1 MADIILTKA
10 NPGFYYCQQGS
21 GATKCTA
28 YQVCFTRWNSGTSSS
43 WVRSAGFTTGDY
55 DVTNIT
61 VTINDMSKR
70 YEGYGNPTVGIGTEI
85 DDWPSKTDTPN
96 VIWSA
101 SDTTNSVVN
110 NRNQYS
116 MTFDVDMKA
125 RTTYYLYLYTWGT
138 NTSSELG
145 WQVLDHPQNS
155 SDTRESTVEITFNSK
170 TVSTPKYAL
179 SLSKGTG
186 ISSVT
191 GVGSYVSGASVTVTA
206 TPSTGYNFRNWT
218 NSSGTVLS
226 TNASYSF
233 SMPAANT
240 TYTANGVLK
249 TYTINYNKGSY
260 GTGTNTSATKT
271 HGVNLTLP
279 SAIFT
284 RTGYTQTGWS
294 KNSDGSTFDYEI
306 SKTYGDNGTTTLY
319 PYWSRNTYTLT
330 INPNGGSMYNGASK
344 TTSTF
349 TTSFAYGVKTYLGN
363 LWNDQGVI
371 AAYNDNTPTRA
382 GYTFTGFTFSN
393 GTGQK
398 NTAGAVYYFDGGNPE
413 ESSGEFGES
422 TSAYIFNGNYA
433 GNVTATANWT
443 GNTYTVKY
451 NANGGTGTTASST
464 HTYGTAKALTA
475 NGFSRTGYSF
485 TGWNTAANGSGDSY
499 SDKQSVSTLTTGSEI
514 ELFAQWGTA
523 TYQVIFD
530 ANGGTFVSGNFD
542 PQNYIVGSSY
552 TLPTGTI
559 TRAGYVFLGWSKT
572 STATSASYTN
582 GQSGISNLGNAG
594 ATVTLY
600 AVWRAKT
607 FTIKY
612 NSNNSNSKSTSTTY
626 TAINSNSIA
635 ALPTT
640 TGWTKSGY
648 TASGWSTSSSA
659 TNASYAFGQAF
670 NDIESVADGG
680 TLNLYAVW
688 TKNVPWKLTLIKAK
702 FNGVEYT
709 L

>member
-10 NPGFYYCQQGS
+10 SPGFYYCQQNS

-28 YQVCFTRWNSGTSSS
+28 YQVCFTRWNSATTSS

-96 VIWSA
+96 VLWSA

-116 MTFDVDMKA
+116 MTFNVDMKA

-145 WQVLDHPQNS
+145 WQVLDHPNNS
-155 SDTRESTVEITFNSK
+155 SDARESTVEITFNSK
-170 TVSTPKYAL
+170 TLSTPKYTL

-191 GVGSYVSGASVTVTA
+191 GAGSYTNGASVTITA
-206 TPSTGYNFRNWT
+206 TPSTGYNFSNWT

-226 TNASYSF
+226 TNTSYSF

-260 GTGTNTSATKT
+260 GTGTNTSAIKT
-271 HGVNLTLP
+271 HGTNLTLP
-279 SAIFT
+279 GVKFT

-294 KNSDGSTFDYEI
+294 KNSDGSTFDYEVTG
-306 SKTYGDNGTTTLY
+306 TYTSNSATTLY
-319 PYWSRNTYTLT
+319 PYWSRNVYTLS
-330 INPNGGSMYNGASK
+330 INPNGGSMYNGK
-344 TTSTF
+344 NTTTSTF

-363 LWNDQGVI
+363 LFNDGGVL
-371 AAYNDNTPTRA
+371 AAYNDNTPTRT
-382 GYTFTGFTFSN
+382 GYTFNGFTFSN
-393 GTGQK
+393 GSGQK
-398 NTAGAVYYFDGGNPE
+398 NTVGAIYYFDGQSPE
-413 ESSGEFGES
+413 ENSGESGAS
-422 TSAYIFNGNYA
+422 TSAYIFNGDYA
-433 GNVTATANWT
+433 GNVTVTANWT
-443 GNTYTVKY
+443 GKSYTVKY
-451 NANGGTGTTASST
+451 NANGGSGTMASSS
-464 HTYGTAKALTA
+464 HVYGTAKALSA
-475 NGFSRTGYSF
+475 NTFTRTGYSF
-485 TGWNTAANGSGDSY
+485 TGWNTAANGSGTSY
-499 SDKQSVSTLTTGSEI
+499 SDKQSVSTLTTNSEI

-542 PQNYIVGSSY
+542 PKNYTVDSSY

-572 STATSASYTN
+572 SSATSASYSD
-582 GQSGISNLGNAG
+582 GQSGVSNLGTAG
-594 ATVTLY
+594 TTVTLY
-600 AVWRAKT
+600 AVWRAKQ

-626 TAINSNSIA
+626 TATNSNTIA
-635 ALPTT
+635 TLPTT

-648 TASGWSTSSSA
+648 IASGWSASSSA
-659 TNASYAFGQAF
+659 TSASYAFGQAF
-670 NDIESVADGG
+670 NDMEDVADGA
-680 TLNLYAVW
+680 TLNLYVVW
-688 TKNVPWKLTLIKAK
+688 TKDVPWKLTLIQAK
-702 FNGVEYT
+702 FGGVEYT